1 MSTQPKKLP
10 VPYTLE
16 LSLDVNQL
24 TQSLQHNLYRNY
36 NSKKPELCPM
46 VTTGAVAGTY
56 NFKQGD
62 EIELV
67 VKATVEGKQKPK
79 LELNV
84 TNCTLV
90 FIQPAVDQPLS
101 LFDQHNACIPISE
114 WSLPQDVP
122 SAQKNQTCVKVST
135 LGYLPVTAETGL
147 WKISGYLS
155 ILFRIGGNSVS
166 RLYYF
171 DPEGSAG
178 DGTGFG
184 ND

>member
-1 MSTQPKKLP
+1 MSTKPKKP
-10 VPYTLE
+10 PAPYTLE
-16 LSLDVNQL
+16 LSFDVNQL

-46 VTTGAVAGTY
+46 VTTGAV
-56 NFKQGD
+56 

-67 VKATVEGKQKPK
+67 VKATAEGKQKPK

-101 LFDQHNACIPISE
+101 LFDQHNACMPISE

-135 LGYLPVTAETGL
+135 LGYLPVTAEMGL

-155 ILFRIGGNSVS
+155 VLFRVSGNSVS

-171 DPEGSAG
+171 DPESSAG
-178 DGTGFG
+178 SGAGFG
-184 ND
+184 GPGGGGG